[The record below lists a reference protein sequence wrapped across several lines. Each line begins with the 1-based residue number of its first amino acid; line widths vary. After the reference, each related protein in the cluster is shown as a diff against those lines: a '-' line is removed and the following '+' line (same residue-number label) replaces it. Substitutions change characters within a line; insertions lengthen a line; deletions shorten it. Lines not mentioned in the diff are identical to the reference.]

1 MKGIVVVVGVTVL
14 IVAVATA
21 GCLFADGVSAAQIKA
36 YTLQS
41 VEDVISYRYSM
52 EMTTTTT
59 TITGDDGASTMTG
72 SGTGNGAV
80 DLVNRKLMMEMTSA
94 GNSGGIETEST
105 LSYYFVDYVMYMKM
119 DFMGTEQW
127 IKMDFSEMDIPWNT
141 YWKNYDQMEMLTAVL
156 EISDVERLDDEVV
169 NGVDCYGLKIV
180 PDVDRLVEILMSQ
193 LGSVTGMPQGMQ
205 LSDTVKDFTLTFW
218 ISKDTNFIMKA
229 YEYISVDTSSFQY
242 SASMD
247 MNVEVTIM
255 FTEYND
261 AVNIE
266 LPEDAENAISYV
278 DYFSSLVPTT

>member
-1 MKGIVVVVGVTVL
+1 
-14 IVAVATA
+14 
-21 GCLFADGVSAAQIKA
+21 
-36 YTLQS
+36 
-41 VEDVISYRYSM
+41 M